1 MRKRM
6 AWIEGHESKK
16 KKKIDVPPIH
26 NTFSYPTC
34 IIQPNDKMKN
44 LNEVFVD
51 ITIHNL
57 KQKKN
62 EDRVIYLELRLIFP
76 RVMTLPQL
84 TINTLEKTPS
94 IEQLVNRC
102 IEHEEL
108 NNLKAKK
115 IQIMFKFK

>member
-1 MRKRM
+1 M

-84 TINTLEKTPS
+84 TINTLEETPS